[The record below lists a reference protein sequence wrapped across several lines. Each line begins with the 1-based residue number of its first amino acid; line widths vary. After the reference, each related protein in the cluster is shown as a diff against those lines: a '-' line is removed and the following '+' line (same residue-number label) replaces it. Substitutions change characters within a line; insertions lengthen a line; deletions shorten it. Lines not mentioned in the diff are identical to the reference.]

1 MVAFALMLTA
11 LLVSNSGIFGYF
23 IQNTAFNKAAANACF
38 TIPDNTFS
46 RIEYRVEC
54 ANMKEDYNLSR
65 LLLLLFHSISS

>member
-1 MVAFALMLTA
+1 MFFFQVFRLYYADDFCSSKDHSCMVAFALMLTA

-46 RIEYRVEC
+46 TI
-54 ANMKEDYNLSR
+54 
-65 LLLLLFHSISS
+65 